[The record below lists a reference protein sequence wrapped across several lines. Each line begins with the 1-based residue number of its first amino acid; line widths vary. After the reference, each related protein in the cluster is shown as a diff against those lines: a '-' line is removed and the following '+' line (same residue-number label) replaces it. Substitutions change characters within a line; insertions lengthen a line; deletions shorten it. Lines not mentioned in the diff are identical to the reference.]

1 MDSGI
6 FTIEYISFLQIV
18 FKLIIL
24 ASDKLLDPLNLFHL
38 CKGNDNLK
46 LVRLIFR
53 YLNNLDFKTFYKET
67 NFYEYVVPDPTVKQ
81 LESIENKLDIDAVAN
96 YPKIREEQKV
106 EGKIQN
112 RKLTLTF
119 NKEVINK
126 SILVPD
132 FDSKDEKM
140 KNLFK
145 EISLKINA
153 KLYKLFDEELDDNN
167 PHLIKNSIRS
177 FIFYFFKIKE
187 EYQDKDSFLSIIN
200 QELFL
205 QIYRHL
211 NRNNFNEKSVRIKT
225 IFGFLYIIS
234 SYIEIPNELLALIER
249 WIKALI
255 DRK

>member
-1 MDSGI
+1 M
-6 FTIEYISFLQIV
+6 
-18 FKLIIL
+18 
-24 ASDKLLDPLNLFHL
+24 
-38 CKGNDNLK
+38 
-46 LVRLIFR
+46 
-53 YLNNLDFKTFYKET
+53 DFKTFYKET
-67 NFYEYVVPDPTVKQ
+67 NFYEYVVPDITVKQ
-81 LESIENKLDIDAVAN
+81 LESSENNLDIDAVAS
-96 YPKIREEQKV
+96 YPKIREEQKG
-106 EGKIQN
+106 EGKNQN
-112 RKLTLTF
+112 RKITLTF
-119 NKEVINK
+119 NKEVINRTLL
-126 SILVPD
+126 IPD
-132 FDSKDEKM
+132 VNDEKM
-140 KNLFK
+140 KSLFK
-145 EISLKINA
+145 EFSIKINA